1 MKNHRNHCS
10 ERSIFSINSSNDTS
24 TVSSNTAR
32 QVINNENQVLYDKGS
47 LNSKELIFSSKSKL
61 SIINIKSKSS
71 KAISLSSLEKALSS
85 IKHTRIDSFGIPINH
100 FNKRIYRVSFLDQLS
115 SNCKPFAEVIEEND
129 TSNAKQEDNNNANIE
144 KKDNHKDDTLCK
156 CIIC

>member
-1 MKNHRNHCS
+1 MKNQSNHCS

-24 TVSSNTAR
+24 TVSNNTAR
-32 QVINNENQVLYDKGS
+32 QVINNEKQVLYDKSS
-47 LNSKELIFSSKSKL
+47 LNSKELIFSSKSKW
-61 SIINIKSKSS
+61 SIINVKSKSS
-71 KAISLSSLEKALSS
+71 KAVGPSSLEKALSS

-100 FNKRIYRVSFLDQLS
+100 FNKKIYRVSFLDQLS

-129 TSNAKQEDNNNANIE
+129 TSNAKQEDNNNNIE